1 MSKFIHSDTIHRS
14 LVTPMLFSAL
24 EPSLQ
29 VHLTRN
35 AVRREFSDG
44 QMIQH
49 HGEMADGFWLIEE
62 GSVIVGQF
70 LPDGDFRAVAV
81 LGPGDSYG
89 ELAIFAGRPRIVDA
103 ISRGESRLRLIK
115 GRIFLDA
122 LGNYPQSMR
131 ALLGAMSVQLQELL
145 ALIAGLRQ
153 GTNPARIAGLLAN
166 MAGEE
171 SGTASIAVTQQ
182 ELADLLGVTRATAN
196 AALRELERLALIKR
210 GYGSVTISDRA
221 RLVQFALA

>member
-1 MSKFIHSDTIHRS
+1 MSKIIHSDATHRS

-29 VHLTRN
+29 VHLTRS
-35 AVRREFSDG
+35 AVPRAFTDG
-44 QMIQH
+44 QIIQH

-62 GSVIVGQF
+62 GSVIVGQY

-103 ISRGESRLRLIK
+103 VSRGASRLRLIK
-115 GRIFLDA
+115 GRAFLDA

-145 ALIAGLRQ
+145 TLIAGLRQ

-166 MAGEE
+166 MAGDDP
-171 SGTASIAVTQQ
+171 GTASVAVTQQ

-196 AALRELERLALIKR
+196 AALRELERLALVRR
-210 GYGSVTISDRA
+210 GYGSVVIPDRA
-221 RLVQFALA
+221 RLVRFALA